1 MSEEIPLN
9 SQIEILEN
17 RLAQIRVEVSA
28 EALNKAKQ
36 TAARSLS
43 QRVNIPGFRKGKAP
57 YAIVQRYLGDGAILE
72 EAIDQIGPDLYG
84 EVIRNSDLEPY
95 GPGQLEDVESK
106 DDGLVLVFR
115 VPLIPVVT
123 LGDYR
128 SLRREFTPP
137 EVSDEDVDNVLRLMQ
152 NSRAEVEAKEGPAT
166 TGDEVRLDIHGVL
179 VPREGDEQNE
189 EIANLSKEPLFEQMS
204 WRMVLGDANREP
216 MAGFSQALEGITAG
230 ETRNFELS
238 FPADDEDYEEALRG
252 RAVAFTVTCHAVNV
266 RRLPELDDE
275 FAKSVGDEDVQSLDD
290 LRQKIRQDLLA
301 EKTARAQADYADAVL
316 DMMVEQAQIEY
327 PAVMVDEYIDDLL
340 HDLEQQLQRQGLDLT
355 AFLNMRQI
363 TLEQL
368 REEYRE
374 TAIARLKRALVLREF
389 VEREGLEVDGRA
401 IDQEVKSRAA
411 SLSRGNEQIR
421 EIFEELLNKDQG
433 RRNISLQMLTQ
444 QALERIAAIGR
455 GENPETGPVPFV
467 EPEAAPEETPAAE
480 GEGAASEAVVADA
493 SGAAEPVD
501 AAPDAE

>member
-28 EALNKAKQ
+28 EALNKARQ
-36 TAARSLS
+36 SAARSLS

-57 YAIVQRYLGDGAILE
+57 YTIVQRYLGDGAILE

-95 GPGQLEDVESK
+95 GPGQLENVESK

-115 VPLIPVVT
+115 VPLTPVVT

-137 EVSDEDVDNVLRLMQ
+137 EVSDEDVENVLRLMQ

-179 VPREGDEQNE
+179 VPQEGDEQNQ

-204 WRMVLGDANREP
+204 WRMTLGDATREP
-216 MAGFSQALEGITAG
+216 MPGFSQALEGITTG
-230 ETRNFELS
+230 ETRTFELS

-266 RRLPELDDE
+266 RWLPELDDE
-275 FAKSVGDEDVQSLDD
+275 FARTFADDVQSLDD
-290 LRQKIRQDLLA
+290 LRQKIRKDLLA
-301 EKTARAQADYADAVL
+301 EKTARVEADYADAVL

-327 PAVMVDEYIDDLL
+327 PEVMVDEYIDDLL
-340 HDLEQQLQRQGLDLT
+340 HDLEHQLQRQGLDLT
-355 AFLNMRQI
+355 AFLRMRQI
-363 TLEQL
+363 TEEQL

-374 TAIARLKRALVLREF
+374 AAIARLKRALVLREF

-411 SLSRGNEQIR
+411 SLSRGNEQIQ

-455 GENPETGPVPFV
+455 GENPETGPVPYV
-467 EPEAAPEETPAAE
+467 EPEAVPEEIPAAE
-480 GEGAASEAVVADA
+480 GESTASEPVVADA